1 MEKSKKD
8 QYVRFRID
16 EATNQKVV
24 KIRNVNGCS
33 KSDIYREAIELLIT
47 EKYSNILMRSQNVI

>member
-1 MEKSKKD
+1 MKKSKKD

-16 EATNQKVV
+16 EATKQKVV
-24 KIRNVNGCS
+24 EIGNISGCS

-47 EKYSNILMRSQNVI
+47 KNTRIFLYEI